1 MENNRTMISPA
12 YRINNVQEYYFSSK
26 LREIATMKEQ
36 GIDVLNL
43 GIGNPDLPPSP
54 QTIEALSMASQQKN
68 NHGYQSYNGIP
79 ELRKAFA
86 AWYKT
91 WYNVNLNP
99 ASEILPLIG
108 SKEGIMHISMAFVNP
123 GDEVLVPDPGYPTYS
138 SVSELVG
145 ATIRTYDLREEN
157 GWFPDLEALEQTN
170 LSKVKIMWVN
180 YPNMPTGTAATKEI
194 FEKLVAF
201 GKRHNIL
208 IVNDNPYSFI
218 LNNNPRSILEVE
230 GAMEVCIELNSLSKS
245 HNMAGWRVGMA
256 AANAT
261 FIQYII
267 RVKSNMDS
275 GMYKPLQ
282 LAAAEALAAPKS
294 WYDANNVVYS
304 NRRSYA
310 FAIMDALG
318 CVYDEKQTGMFVWA
332 RIPQS
337 VQTVE
342 ALSDELL
349 HKAHVFITPGFI
361 FGKNGSRYLRIS
373 LCSPEP
379 MLEEALR
386 RIKEKIK

>member
-1 MENNRTMISPA
+1 MISPA

-26 LREIATMKEQ
+26 LREIAAMKEQ

-43 GIGNPDLPPSP
+43 GIGNPDLPPSS
-54 QTIEALSMASQQKN
+54 QTIEALTMASQQPN

-91 WYNVNLNP
+91 WYNVELNP
-99 ASEILPLIG
+99 VSEILPLIG

-157 GWFPDLEALEQTN
+157 GWFPDFDALEQTD

-180 YPNMPTGTAATKEI
+180 YPNMPTGTAATREV

-218 LNNNPRSILEVE
+218 LNDNPQSIFEVE
-230 GAMEVCIELNSLSKS
+230 GAREVCIELNSLSKR
-245 HNMAGWRVGMA
+245 HNMAG
-256 AANAT
+256 
-261 FIQYII
+261 
-267 RVKSNMDS
+267 
-275 GMYKPLQ
+275 
-282 LAAAEALAAPKS
+282 
-294 WYDANNVVYS
+294 
-304 NRRSYA
+304 
-310 FAIMDALG
+310 
-318 CVYDEKQTGMFVWA
+318 
-332 RIPQS
+332 
-337 VQTVE
+337 
-342 ALSDELL
+342 
-349 HKAHVFITPGFI
+349 
-361 FGKNGSRYLRIS
+361 
-373 LCSPEP
+373 
-379 MLEEALR
+379 
-386 RIKEKIK
+386 